1 MSDNMINQRALIC
14 VFTIII
20 AVLLVSCSSDAIMQ
34 KVYPTLND
42 GLYDSEFPYRNSSVQ
57 LEEISN
63 SIKLINSI
71 AFYTS
76 YIFDE
81 TSNIRARELPN
92 INLDK
97 VAKENVYFNRTA
109 SGTGT
114 VVYNKQGHVALL
126 TVSHIVSFPDTVI
139 SFFINPDGSF
149 TQYVQ
154 SISIKSKQTNYVN
167 DLPGNGELD
176 IIAMDKPHDIAL
188 LGKTYNVD
196 STTEIPVFPYT
207 WGASSELEWGSF
219 IYAFGFPMN
228 FKMITK
234 GIVSSPS
241 KDKHSFLIDAAFNRG
256 FSGGIVL
263 AVRDGV
269 PNFELVGI
277 IRSVPADY
285 SFTLRPMTKEQDLDF
300 NPMIPYT
307 GEAFVDKEQVIKPG
321 ITKVIGIELVK
332 EFIQQQKEV
341 LNSQGYFFEELVK
354 EQKPL
359 QLKITH

>member
-1 MSDNMINQRALIC
+1 MIIRRTLASIS
-14 VFTIII
+14 VIII
-20 AVLLVSCSSDAIMQ
+20 SVTLVSCTSSSVFD

-42 GLYDSEFPYRNSSVQ
+42 GLYDSEFPYRNSSSQ

-63 SIKLINSI
+63 SIKLVNSI

-76 YIFDE
+76 YVFDE
-81 TSNIRARELPN
+81 TSKIRAVELSGLN
-92 INLDK
+92 FEK
-97 VAKENVYFNRTA
+97 VAKEKVFFNRTA

-114 VVYNKQGHVALL
+114 VIHNWQGHVGLL
-126 TVSHIVSFPDTVI
+126 TVSHIVSFPDSVI

-149 TQYVQ
+149 SQYVQ
-154 SISIKSKQTNYVN
+154 SVSIKSRQTNYVN

-176 IIAMDKPHDIAL
+176 IIAIDKPHDIAL
-188 LGKTYNVD
+188 LGKTFD
-196 STTEIPVFPYT
+196 LASTLNIPVFPYT

-228 FKMITK
+228 YKMITK
-234 GIVSSPS
+234 GIVSNLS

-285 SFTLRPMTKEQDLDF
+285 TYTLRPMTTEQDLDF

-307 GEAFVDKEQVIKPG
+307 GEAFVDKEQIIRPG

-332 EFIQQQKEV
+332 EFILQNKDFLKDKGYMFNEL
-341 LNSQGYFFEELVK
+341 LNEP
-354 EQKPL
+354 KPI
-359 QLKITH
+359 QLKSVH